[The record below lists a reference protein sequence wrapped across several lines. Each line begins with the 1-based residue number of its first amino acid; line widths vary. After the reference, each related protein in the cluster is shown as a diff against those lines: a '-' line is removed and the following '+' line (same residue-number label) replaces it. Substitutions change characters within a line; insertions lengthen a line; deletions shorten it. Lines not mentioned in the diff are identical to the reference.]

1 MADLATLQT
10 YLAEL
15 EEALHDLRRGE
26 LPQAIWSPD
35 GRRTEY
41 HPTSLSELK
50 REIEEVKREIAK
62 AQGQSNPRRPV
73 RFSF

>member
-10 YLAEL
+10 YLTEL

-26 LPQAIWSPD
+26 LPQSVWSPD
-35 GRRTEY
+35 GRRTDY
-41 HPTSLSELK
+41 HPTSLSEL
-50 REIEEVKREIAK
+50 RQEIASVK
-62 AQGQSNPRRPV
+62 AEIAIAQGIPNPRRPV